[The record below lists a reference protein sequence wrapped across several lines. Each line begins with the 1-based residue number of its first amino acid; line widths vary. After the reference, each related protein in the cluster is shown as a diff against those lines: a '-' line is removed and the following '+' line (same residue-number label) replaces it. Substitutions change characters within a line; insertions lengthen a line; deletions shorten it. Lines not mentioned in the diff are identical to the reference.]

1 MTSQSSFIDPALSGR
16 QSAPQQRPRKRAQ
29 VARACDECRMRRT
42 KCDNKVPC
50 SKCAIK
56 GLDCSN
62 SGVPKAST
70 LSEARDEIAWLKQR
84 VQQLEAQLDRKR
96 NDDKSNNNSE
106 HLPTPTNSS
115 PSGSQDP
122 LSVVADTNYTELKKF
137 PGGIQFRTARS
148 SNDAWFGPS
157 SSYFFVQRLSA
168 YLNLKLSQS
177 FPPHQLLPIS
187 AKENKLLDQPPDGD
201 EREED
206 LLRRP
211 TPLTKEVSTPGVYL
225 SLIQEEYFINFF
237 WQTYHTSQF
246 PIIDEAHFKKH
257 YQSLWVTGG
266 TERRPSALV
275 DIVIAMCMQY
285 YLSTLPSES
294 QGMLVEG
301 KDAMVAGRWHYWRGQ
316 TLLTHE
322 LESPSI
328 STLQCHLLCAL
339 YLCGGSFHNRMENAV
354 SLAVRTAYTLGL
366 HLDPPSNMPERDR
379 EIRRRLWWAVYLM
392 DSKAGMKLGRPF
404 MLHDSYV
411 MPCLPNDSLEAAAI
425 SGSTFA
431 PIGDNA
437 TWLSFNLYQTTLYMA
452 VRAAY
457 TSFYDRILHMQ
468 HEQSLWEE
476 DGALHASAETLSR
489 QTQRLQQWADS
500 VPEALRSKRLNNG
513 TPFSTD
519 GTSLVIEQ
527 FAPVWLQ
534 RQRLLLE
541 LTYHHLCVNLYRPI
555 ISFSTRPPPGGL
567 VEEMA
572 VRCAKHAI
580 MLSKITQ
587 QVLAETSILD
597 GWNEAYYCQWNSAM
611 TLIGFLV
618 VYPHASLATCCRF
631 AIDLALSVFDNFGAK
646 FAIARNAAKIVRDLF
661 EKIDALAQ
669 TSQLQHESSSS
680 NFSTTDFMDVTSDDL
695 SPDLLI
701 DQPFISNP
709 IFENIYPHEQIDASD
724 FNFFDM
730 AVDIDFWNDLD
741 NLWPE
746 IDAMAKYQVPS

>member
-1 MTSQSSFIDPALSGR
+1 MATQSSPNLSGR
-16 QSAPQQRPRKRAQ
+16 QTAPQRLRKRAQ

-50 SKCAIK
+50 SKCSIK

-62 SGVPKAST
+62 SGIPKAST
-70 LSEARDEIAWLKQR
+70 LSEARDEITWLKQR
-84 VQQLEAQLDRKR
+84 VQQLEAQVDRQR
-96 NDDKSNNNSE
+96 NDSDNLTTS
-106 HLPTPTNSS
+106 TNSS
-115 PSGSQDP
+115 RSGSQDP
-122 LSVVADTNYTELKKF
+122 RSVVIDTSHTDIKRF
-137 PGGIQFRTARS
+137 PGGIQFRAARS
-148 SNDAWFGPS
+148 PNDAWFGPS
-157 SSYFFVQRLSA
+157 SSYFFVQRLT
-168 YLNLKLSQS
+168 
-177 FPPHQLLPIS
+177 
-187 AKENKLLDQPPDGD
+187 KENKLLDRPDNSGD
-201 EREED
+201 VGEED

-211 TPLTKEVSTPGVYL
+211 ISFTKKISTQGVYL
-225 SLIQEEYFINFF
+225 NLIQEEYFINFF
-237 WQTYHTSQF
+237 WQTHHTSLF
-246 PIIDEAHFKKH
+246 PIIDEANFKKH

-294 QGMLVEG
+294 QGILVEG

-328 STLQCHLLCAL
+328 STLQCHLLCAI
-339 YLCGGSFHNRMENAV
+339 YLCGGSFHNRMENSV
-354 SLAVRTAYTLGL
+354 SLSVRTAYTLGL

-379 EIRRRLWWAVYLM
+379 EMRRRLWWAVYLM

-437 TWLSFNLYQTTLYMA
+437 TWLSFNLYQTKLYMA

-457 TSFYDRILHMQ
+457 TSFYDRILHLQ
-468 HEQSLWEE
+468 HDQSIWDDPDTLQ
-476 DGALHASAETLSR
+476 ASAEALAR
-489 QTQRLQQWADS
+489 HTQRLQQWVDS
-500 VPEALRSKRLNNG
+500 VPEPLRSKRSNNG

-519 GTSLVIEQ
+519 GTSPSIEQ
-527 FAPVWLQ
+527 FAPMWLQ

-555 ISFSTRPPPGGL
+555 ISFTSRLPPGGV

-572 VRCAKHAI
+572 LRCASHAI

-597 GWNEAYYCQWNSAM
+597 GWHDAYYCQWNSTM
-611 TLIGFLV
+611 TLIGFV
-618 VYPHASLATCCRF
+618 MVYPHTSLAAEARA
-631 AIDLALSVFDNFGAK
+631 AIDLALNVFDNFGAK
-646 FAIARNAAKIVRDLF
+646 FAIARNAANIVRDLC
-661 EKIDALAQ
+661 EKIDSLAKANQ
-669 TSQLQHESSSS
+669 VQHVATNEFTTELVEATTSELLQEVLPSQV
-680 NFSTTDFMDVTSDDL
+680 FV
-695 SPDLLI
+695 
-701 DQPFISNP
+701 SNP
-709 IFENIYPHEQIDASD
+709 MFENIYPHEQIDVPD

-730 AVDIDFWNDLD
+730 AVDVDFWNDLD
-741 NLWPE
+741 TLWPE
-746 IDAMAKYQVPS
+746 TDAVSQYQIPVQI

>member
-1 MTSQSSFIDPALSGR
+1 MENQSSVVDPSLSGR
-16 QSAPQQRPRKRAQ
+16 QTAPQRPRKRAQ

-50 SKCAIK
+50 SKCSIK
-56 GLDCSN
+56 GLNCSN

-84 VQQLEAQLDRKR
+84 VQQLEAQIHRQR
-96 NDDKSNNNSE
+96 NDAAN
-106 HLPTPTNSS
+106 LATPTNSS
-115 PSGSQDP
+115 PSGSQDAHYTA
-122 LSVVADTNYTELKKF
+122 ADPIPAAFKRF
-137 PGGIQFRTARS
+137 PGGIQFRAARS
-148 SNDAWFGPS
+148 PNDAWFGPS
-157 SSYFFVQRLSA
+157 SSYFFVQRLGA

-177 FPPHQLLPIS
+177 FPAHQLLPIS
-187 AKENKLLDQPPDGD
+187 AKENKLLDRPVNGGDDGI
-201 EREED
+201 ED
-206 LLRRP
+206 FLRHP
-211 TPLTKEVSTPGVYL
+211 MSLAKGNATPGVYL
-225 SLIQEEYFINFF
+225 SLVQEEYFINFF
-237 WQTYHTSQF
+237 WQTHHTSLF

-266 TERRPSALV
+266 TERKPSALV
-275 DIVIAMCMQY
+275 DIIIAMCMQY
-285 YLSTLPSES
+285 YLSTLPLES
-294 QGMLVEG
+294 QGTLVEG

-316 TLLTHE
+316 TWLTHE

-328 STLQCHLLCAL
+328 STLQCHLLCAI
-339 YLCGGSFHNRMENAV
+339 YLCGGSFHNRMENSV
-354 SLAVRTAYTLGL
+354 SLSVRTAFTLGL

-379 EIRRRLWWAVYLM
+379 EMRRRLWWAVYLM

-404 MLHDSYV
+404 MVHDSYV
-411 MPCLPNDSLEAAAI
+411 MPCLPSDSLETAAI

-457 TSFYDRILHMQ
+457 TSFYDGILHLQ
-468 HEQSLWEE
+468 HDQSIWDDPGILQ
-476 DGALHASAETLSR
+476 ASAEALAR
-489 QTQRLQQWADS
+489 HTQRLQQWVNS
-500 VPEALRSKRLNNG
+500 VPEPLKSKRCNNG

-519 GTSLVIEQ
+519 GTSISFEQ

-541 LTYHHLCVNLYRPI
+541 LTYHHLSVNFYRPI
-555 ISFSTRPPPGGL
+555 ISFVTRLPPGSL

-572 VRCAKHAI
+572 LRCANHAI

-597 GWNEAYYCQWNSAM
+597 GWHEAYYCQWNSAM
-611 TLIGFLV
+611 TLIGFV
-618 VYPHASLATCCRF
+618 IVYPHTSLATEARV

-646 FAIARNAAKIVRDLF
+646 FAIARNASRIVRDLC
-661 EKIDALAQ
+661 EKIDTLAR
-669 TSQLQHESSSS
+669 TNQLQHV
-680 NFSTTDFMDVTSDDL
+680 STNDFMTDLMEATSDPSHDM
-695 SPDLLI
+695 LI
-701 DQPFISNP
+701 DQSFVSNP
-709 IFENIYPHEQIDASD
+709 MFENIYPHEQIEVSD

-741 NLWPE
+741 TLWPE
-746 IDAMAKYQVPS
+746 NYALAHNQIAV

>member
-1 MTSQSSFIDPALSGR
+1 MDNHSSFIDPSLSER
-16 QSAPQQRPRKRAQ
+16 QTAPQRPRKRAQ

-50 SKCAIK
+50 SKCSIK

-62 SGVPKAST
+62 SGIPKAST
-70 LSEARDEIAWLKQR
+70 LSEARDEIARLKQR
-84 VQQLEAQLDRKR
+84 VQQLEAQIDRQR
-96 NDDKSNNNSE
+96 NESNN
-106 HLPTPTNSS
+106 LATPINSS

-122 LSVVADTNYTELKKF
+122 RSAVIDTNHTDFKRF
-137 PGGIQFRTARS
+137 PGGIQFRAARS
-148 SNDAWFGPS
+148 PNDAWFGPS

-168 YLNLKLSQS
+168 FLNLKLSQS
-177 FPPHQLLPIS
+177 SPAHQLLPLS
-187 AKENKLLDQPPDGD
+187 AKENKLLDRPVTGCD
-201 EREED
+201 EGMED
-206 LLRRP
+206 LLRHP
-211 TPLTKEVSTPGVYL
+211 LSLTKETSTPGVYL

-237 WQTYHTSQF
+237 WQTHHTSLF

-294 QGMLVEG
+294 QGILVEG

-328 STLQCHLLCAL
+328 STLQCHLLCAI
-339 YLCGGSFHNRMENAV
+339 YLCGGSFHNRMENSV
-354 SLAVRTAYTLGL
+354 SLSVRTAYTLGL

-379 EIRRRLWWAVYLM
+379 EMRRRLWWAVYLM

-457 TSFYDRILHMQ
+457 TSFYDRILQLQ
-468 HEQSLWEE
+468 HDQSIWDDPSILQ
-476 DGALHASAETLSR
+476 ASAETLAR
-489 QTQRLQQWADS
+489 HTQRLQRWVDS
-500 VPEALRSKRLNNG
+500 VPEPLKSKRRKNG

-519 GTSLVIEQ
+519 GTCPSIEQ

-541 LTYHHLCVNLYRPI
+541 LTYHHLSVNLYRPI
-555 ISFSTRPPPGGL
+555 ISFTSRLPPGGL

-572 VRCAKHAI
+572 LRCANHAI

-587 QVLAETSILD
+587 QVLAETTILD
-597 GWNEAYYCQWNSAM
+597 GWHEAYYCQWNSTM
-611 TLIGFLV
+611 TLIGFV
-618 VYPHASLATCCRF
+618 MVYPHTSLAIEARA

-646 FAIARNAAKIVRDLF
+646 FAIARNAAKIVRDLC
-661 EKIDALAQ
+661 EKIDTLRK
-669 TSQLQHESSSS
+669 TNQHQHA
-680 NFSTTDFMDVTSDDL
+680 STNDFTADL
-695 SPDLLI
+695 MEATRDLPQDILV
-701 DQPFISNP
+701 DQPFVSNP
-709 IFENIYPHEQIDASD
+709 MFENIYPQEQIDASD

-741 NLWPE
+741 TLWPE
-746 IDAMAKYQVPS
+746 NDALSQNQIPVQI

>member
-1 MTSQSSFIDPALSGR
+1 MATQSSPNLSGR
-16 QSAPQQRPRKRAQ
+16 QTAPQRLRKRAQ

-50 SKCAIK
+50 SKCSIK

-62 SGVPKAST
+62 SGIPKAST
-70 LSEARDEIAWLKQR
+70 LSEARDEITWLKQR
-84 VQQLEAQLDRKR
+84 VQQLEAQVDRQR
-96 NDDKSNNNSE
+96 NDSDNLTTS
-106 HLPTPTNSS
+106 TNSS
-115 PSGSQDP
+115 RSGSQDP
-122 LSVVADTNYTELKKF
+122 RSVVIDTSHTDIKRF
-137 PGGIQFRTARS
+137 PGGIQFRAARS
-148 SNDAWFGPS
+148 PNDAWFGPS

-168 YLNLKLSQS
+168 FLNLKLSQS
-177 FPPHQLLPIS
+177 CPAHQLLPIS
-187 AKENKLLDQPPDGD
+187 AKENKLLDRPDNSGD
-201 EREED
+201 VGEED

-211 TPLTKEVSTPGVYL
+211 ISFTKKISTQGVYL
-225 SLIQEEYFINFF
+225 NLIQEEYFINFF
-237 WQTYHTSQF
+237 WQTHHTSLF
-246 PIIDEAHFKKH
+246 PIIDEANFKKH

-294 QGMLVEG
+294 QGILVEG

-328 STLQCHLLCAL
+328 STLQCHLLCAI
-339 YLCGGSFHNRMENAV
+339 YLCGGSFHNRMENSV
-354 SLAVRTAYTLGL
+354 SLSVRTAYTLGL

-379 EIRRRLWWAVYLM
+379 EMRRRLWWAVYLM

-437 TWLSFNLYQTTLYMA
+437 TWLSFNLYQTKLYMA
-452 VRAAY
+452 CRGFGKAHPAPPAMV
-457 TSFYDRILHMQ
+457 
-468 HEQSLWEE
+468 
-476 DGALHASAETLSR
+476 
-489 QTQRLQQWADS
+489 DS
-500 VPEALRSKRLNNG
+500 VPEPLRSKRSNNG

-519 GTSLVIEQ
+519 GTSPSIEQ
-527 FAPVWLQ
+527 FAPMWLQ

-555 ISFSTRPPPGGL
+555 ISFTSRLPPGGV

-572 VRCAKHAI
+572 LRCASHAI

-597 GWNEAYYCQWNSAM
+597 GWHDAYYCQWNSTM
-611 TLIGFLV
+611 TLIGFV
-618 VYPHASLATCCRF
+618 MVYPHTSLAAEARA
-631 AIDLALSVFDNFGAK
+631 AIDLALNVFDNFGAK
-646 FAIARNAAKIVRDLF
+646 FAIARNAANIVRDLC
-661 EKIDALAQ
+661 EKIDSLAKANQ
-669 TSQLQHESSSS
+669 VQHVATNEFTTELVEATTSELLQEVLPSQV
-680 NFSTTDFMDVTSDDL
+680 FV
-695 SPDLLI
+695 
-701 DQPFISNP
+701 SNP
-709 IFENIYPHEQIDASD
+709 MFENIYPHEQIDVPD

-730 AVDIDFWNDLD
+730 AVDVDFWNDLD
-741 NLWPE
+741 TLWPE
-746 IDAMAKYQVPS
+746 TDAVSQYQIPVQI